1 MICID
6 TNVISETMKPNPNP
20 QVMTWLLRHDHE
32 IGLPTIAI
40 AEIAFGI
47 GKLQGSTRAMSL
59 QQQLDAWRERFA
71 ARLIVFDETAAL
83 VYGSL
88 MSAALRQGRAM
99 TVLDG
104 LIGAL
109 ALRHNAKLATRNT
122 KDFDVSGLNLI
133 NPWID
138 A

>member
-32 IGLPTIAI
+32 IGLPTIVI
-40 AEIAFGI
+40 AEIAYGI
-47 GKLQGSTRAMSL
+47 GKLQGSTRAQAL

-71 ARLIVFDETAAL
+71 AKLIIFDE
-83 VYGSL
+83 
-88 MSAALRQGRAM
+88 SAALIYGNLMSIAFHQGRVM
-99 TVLDG
+99 SVMDG
-104 LIGAL
+104 LISAL
-109 ALRHNAKLATRNT
+109 ALRHNAKLATRNI
-122 KDFDVSGLNLI
+122 KDFDVSGLTLI
-133 NPWID
+133 NPWLG